1 MIAPQDENDR
11 QQMEISSADPPG
23 QSASDASYSVGSC
36 FVSPDGAL
44 ALTIAEDVDGEEL
57 IGFHGFEWTVQVSV
71 LGELSGKP
79 AEEAK
84 QIFVDEIRSDQLLIA
99 VLYRF
104 GEVTDIWVTDDPEMD
119 KNYLKANEE
128 LVFRHWSGQS

>member
-1 MIAPQDENDR
+1 MIAPQNKHDR
-11 QQMEISSADPPG
+11 QQIEISSADPPR
-23 QSASDASYSVGSC
+23 QSASDTGCSVGSC

-57 IGFHGFEWTVQVSV
+57 IGFHGFEWAVQVSV

-79 AEEAK
+79 AEDAK
-84 QIFVDEIRSDQLLIA
+84 QAFVEEIRSDQLLIA

-104 GEVTDIWVTDDPEMD
+104 GEVADIWVTDDPEMD
-119 KNYLKANEE
+119 KSYLKANEE
-128 LVFRHWSGQS
+128 LVFRHWNRQS

>member
-1 MIAPQDENDR
+1 MIAPQNEHDR
-11 QQMEISSADPPG
+11 QQIEISSADPPS
-23 QSASDASYSVGSC
+23 QSASDTGCGVGSC
-36 FVSPDGAL
+36 IVSPDGAL

-79 AEEAK
+79 AEDAK
-84 QIFVDEIRSDQLLIA
+84 QAFVEEIRSDQLLIA

-104 GEVTDIWVTDDPEMD
+104 GEVADIWVTDDPEMD
-119 KNYLKANEE
+119 KNYLQANEK
-128 LVFRHWSGQS
+128 LVFRYWNGQS